1 MRLKAIDRNHREK
14 KSQCCKKSFGNFFM
28 PHTRT
33 CLTARDLMRFCI
45 ILFSFLQCVFFRYFN
60 VAWCERKTNNL
71 QSIKGLYERLH
82 PSAIESKKESE
93 KLIGIFA
100 INLLLRGRNAMYCC
114 LTVFIF
120 LYARSWLYYRN
131 SYGQGD
137 EKLHIQKRLHARELL
152 HTIVFV
158 TKNQLQQSHFLTI

>member
-14 KSQCCKKSFGNFFM
+14 KSQCCKKKLWEFFHAT
-28 PHTRT
+28 HTHMSY
-33 CLTARDLMRFCI
+33 CAWFNAVLHNSLLFFVVCI
-45 ILFSFLQCVFFRYFN
+45 FRYFN

-120 LYARSWLYYRN
+120 LYARSRLYYRN
-131 SYGQGD
+131 LYG
-137 EKLHIQKRLHARELL
+137 
-152 HTIVFV
+152 
-158 TKNQLQQSHFLTI
+158 